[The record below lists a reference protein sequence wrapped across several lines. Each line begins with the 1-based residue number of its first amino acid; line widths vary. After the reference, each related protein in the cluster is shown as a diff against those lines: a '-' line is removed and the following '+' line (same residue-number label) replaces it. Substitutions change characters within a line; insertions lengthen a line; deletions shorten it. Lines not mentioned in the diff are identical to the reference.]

1 MSNTLELNTTPIIS
15 ALDHISELKL
25 SSRISN
31 ALELQGKETVLDL
44 VQSTNEELLAI
55 RNIGKKS
62 LREVDRGLAEHGLR
76 RLDGE
81 IVVPNVNGSA
91 EKLHPGHSNA
101 PSQEDIVNK
110 CAEIREGWTEAEYRK
125 RVHRASGSTKEW
137 SWLPP
142 VVLTPDYL
150 DPTKDY

>member
-1 MSNTLELNTTPIIS
+1 MSNTLELNTPPIR

-91 EKLHPGHSNA
+91 VKLHPGHSNA
-101 PSQEDIVNK
+101 PSQEHIFNE
-110 CAEIREGWTEAEYRK
+110 CEQIRKGWTEAEHRK
-125 RVHRASGSTKEW
+125 REHHPAGGSKEKW

-142 VVLTPDYL
+142 VVPTPDYL